1 MASPALGLLLLLA
14 AALIP
19 APASAIGFQLHHRF
33 SDRVRRWAEGR
44 AVPGAWWPEK
54 GTAEY
59 YAALAHHDRA
69 LRGRALAAASSDL
82 SFADGNATVR
92 LSSLGFL
99 HYAIVSLGT
108 PNMTFLVALD
118 TGSDLFWVP
127 CDCKQCAPTTSPD
140 FGQNVSF
147 NIYSPNA
154 SSTSKKVLCS
164 NGLCDLQNRTSCT
177 AEASN
182 CPYVVQYVSANTSS
196 SGILVEDILYLMT
209 EDAAPQIIK
218 APIVFGCGET
228 QTGSF
233 LERAAPNG
241 LFGLGMEKISVP
253 SILSSQG
260 LASNSFSMC
269 FGDDG
274 TGRIHFGDKG
284 SLDQQ
289 ETPFVIDKS
298 FASYMI
304 NITGATV
311 GNDSITAILSAL
323 VDSGTSFTYLADP
336 LYTKLTQSFKAQV
349 QEQRL
354 NPDPDVPFEFCFEVS
369 PTQTTISLPEINL
382 TTRGGSIFPVNDPI
396 FLFSLQ
402 QNEYFYCLAIM
413 KSNGLNIIGQNF
425 MAGLRIVFDRE
436 RLTLGWKNFDCNIEN
451 KIKCTFTLSPYP
463 HSFVAPGSDTT
474 KTTKG
479 GMNSTRANTTQVTMP
494 KPPSNSSTQKKLTS
508 SLFSLLLLSS
518 TIL

>member
-1 MASPALGLLLLLA
+1 MASPTLGLLLLLLA

-164 NGLCDLQNRTSCT
+164 NGLCDVQNRTSCT

-354 NPDPDVPFEFCFEVS
+354 NPDPDVPFEFCFDVS

-436 RLTLGWKNFDCNIEN
+436 RLTLGWKNFDC
-451 KIKCTFTLSPYP
+451 
-463 HSFVAPGSDTT
+463 SDTT